1 MSTSYKEL
9 FKEYFNDYFFKKINY
24 LKIGKGFL
32 NDTEYLKI
40 LGFTFIL
47 VDVDNCISDIVDEKE
62 LETKEAKIVNFSNII
77 ILLNTQTKYAQ
88 YWNHNYEFIG
98 IFNKGRGD
106 SNIEFDSIAISSI
119 SITSDFCAGH
129 YNRDLIDNLEIV
141 FKDSPYGYSDN
152 PFSKYLEKTI
162 RPIRKALRNN
172 FSKEMKSY
180 CYLETD
186 NIMNSFSL
194 QMKRCCEPTIS
205 EFSNILREVK
215 LFDTNIT
222 DNLCNRIFRPEDY
235 CE

>member
-9 FKEYFNDYFFKKINY
+9 FKEYFNDYFFKKIND
-24 LKIGKGFL
+24 LKNEKGFL
-32 NDTEYLKI
+32 NDTESEKI

-47 VDVDNCISDIVDEKE
+47 IDVDNCISDIVDEKE
-62 LETKEAKIVNFSNII
+62 LETKEAKIIKFSNII

-98 IFNKGRGD
+98 ILNKGKSE

-119 SITSDFCAGH
+119 SFTSDFNACY
-129 YNRDLIDNLEIV
+129 YNRDLIHNLEIV
-141 FKDSPYGYSDN
+141 FIDSPFRGN

-172 FSKEMKSY
+172 FSKEMESS
-180 CYLETD
+180 CYLETE
-186 NIMNSFSL
+186 NIMKSFSL
-194 QMKRCCEPTIS
+194 KMKRFSESNIS
-205 EFSNILREVK
+205 HFSNILREVK

-222 DNLCNRIFRPEDY
+222 DNLCYRIFRPEDY